1 MQLLN
6 IRTENEDLEKQA
18 NKLQNRF
25 FNKSISLL
33 AITILFLTF
42 SVQAQTQKDSTSIVK
57 KDTIPVKNFSFEK
70 GKEYILGGITITGLK
85 KFSEETVRVFTGLRN
100 GQVIKL
106 PGDKLTS
113 AIKKLYESKQFS
125 NVDVYLAKIDA
136 NAAYLQFDVQE
147 LPQLNKVKINGV
159 KKSKA
164 KELVKE
170 AELKQGA
177 MVTDNLIVTSKNYF
191 TKKYT
196 DKGFLKTKVSLN
208 TQKDTSDINSVNLS
222 VFIDKGQRIKIK
234 DINFTGNKAI
244 SSSKLRKAMSN
255 TKEKFL
261 GRFWKSSKYIED
273 DYKEDLESILDK
285 YSRLG
290 YRDSRILSDKLT
302 WNDDNTINLEIELEE
317 GKQYRFAEILFV
329 GNKEY
334 TDEQL
339 NRILR
344 IEKGDIYNGA
354 VLKERVKGDNSPTS
368 EDLSTLYQDNGFL
381 FSQVNAVETRVKND
395 SITVEIRIREDE
407 KARIKKVTVSGND
420 KTNDHVLFRE
430 LRIKP
435 GDLFSRSAIIRSIRE
450 IGQLGFFDA
459 NVTPDV
465 VPDYQNKTADIN
477 FNVAEKGGSQI
488 ELQGGYGGGSF
499 IGTLG
504 LSFNNFSIRN
514 IFNKDAYK
522 PLPMGDGQQLSLR
535 LQSSRTYNTY
545 SFSFTEPWFGGKTPK
560 SLSFSV
566 YSSNQYQI
574 NPQTFDVDRSR
585 SLGIIGA
592 SVGLGQRL
600 KWPDD
605 FFQLSQTIAY
615 QSFNLSNYGFRVGQD
630 ILNEGTLNNL
640 SYSISLAR
648 NSAGPGRIFPTYGS
662 EFSLGLKATFPYSL
676 VNGKDYKEPANLS
689 DAEKR
694 DWLAD
699 KYKWLEY
706 YKVSAKGKW
715 YTAFTKKLVLMTN
728 AEIGFLGYYN
738 EEVGHSPFERYFV
751 GGDGI
756 AAFQLDG
763 RETVGLRGYE
773 NSRLSSIEGG
783 TIYNKFQLELRYSI
797 TDAQSASIYTLG
809 FLEAGNSY
817 DNFSNYNPF
826 ELKRSAGLGIRIF
839 MPAFGLLG
847 IDFAHG
853 FDPLPGQTVKSGWQ
867 THFIIGRQF

>member
-1 MQLLN
+1 MLIALFF
-6 IRTENEDLEKQA
+6 TLSA
-18 NKLQNRF
+18 N
-25 FNKSISLL
+25 
-33 AITILFLTF
+33 
-42 SVQAQTQKDSTSIVK
+42 AQTPIDSLNLIK
-57 KDTIPVKNFSFEK
+57 KDTTASENLSFEK
-70 GKEYILGGITITGLK
+70 GKEYILGSISVTGLK

-100 GQVIKL
+100 GQPIKL

-125 NVDVYLAKIDA
+125 NVDVFLAKIDG
-136 NAAYLQFDVQE
+136 NTVYLQFDVLE
-147 LPQLNKVKINGV
+147 LPQLNNVRITGI
-159 KKSKA
+159 KKGKA
-164 KELVKE
+164 KELIKD
-170 AELKQGA
+170 AELKKGA

-196 DKGFLKTKVSLN
+196 DKGFLKTKVNLDVK
-208 TQKDTSDINSVNLS
+208 KDTTDTNIVNMS
-222 VFIDKGQRIKIK
+222 VFIDKGQKIKIK
-234 DINFTGNKAI
+234 DIVLKGNKALSDKKI
-244 SSSKLRKAMSN
+244 RKAMKN
-255 TKEKFL
+255 TKQKFI
-261 GRFWKSSKYIED
+261 GRFWKGSKYIEE
-273 DYKEDLESILDK
+273 DYQEDLESILDK

-290 YRDSRILSDKLT
+290 YRDARILKDSLS
-302 WNDDNTINLEIELEE
+302 WNDDNTININLKLEE
-317 GKQYRFAEILFV
+317 GKQYRFSEILFV

-339 NRILR
+339 QQYLK
-344 IEKGDIYNGA
+344 IEKGDVYNGA
-354 VLKERVKGDNSPTS
+354 VLKERIKGDGSPTS
-368 EDLSTLYQDNGFL
+368 QDISTLYQDNGFL
-381 FSQVNAVETRVKND
+381 FSSVNAIETKVEND

-407 KARIKKVTVSGND
+407 KARIKKVSVTGND

-430 LRIKP
+430 LRVKP

-465 VPDYQNKTADIN
+465 VPDYQNKTADID
-477 FNVAEKGGSQI
+477 FTVVEKGGSQI

-514 IFNKDAYK
+514 IFNKEAYK
-522 PLPMGDGQQLSLR
+522 PLPMGDGQTLSLR
-535 LQSSRTYNTY
+535 LQTSRTFSTY
-545 SFSFTEPWFGGKTPK
+545 SFSFSEPWLGGKKPK

-566 YSSNQYQI
+566 YSSNQYQL
-574 NPQTFDVDRSR
+574 NPQTFDVDRDR

-605 FFQLSQTIAY
+605 YFQLSQTIAY
-615 QSFNLSNYGFRVGQD
+615 QSFKLNDYGFRVGNS
-630 ILNEGTLNNL
+630 ILDNGTLNNL
-640 SYSISLAR
+640 SYNATLSR
-648 NSAGPGRIFPTYGS
+648 NSAGPSLIFPTYGS
-662 EFSLGLKATFPYSL
+662 EFTIGVKATFPYSL
-676 VNGKDYKEPANLS
+676 VNGKDYSEPSGLTE
-689 DAEKR
+689 AEQN
-694 DWLAD
+694 DFIAD

-715 YTAFTKKLVLMTN
+715 YTALANKLVLMTN
-728 AEIGFLGYYN
+728 AEMGYLGYYN
-738 EEVGHSPFERYFV
+738 SEVGLSPFERYFV

-756 AAFQLDG
+756 AVFQLDG

-773 NSRLSSIEGG
+773 NNQLSSIDGG
-783 TIYNKFQLELRYSI
+783 SIYNKFQLEVRYSI
-797 TDAQSASIYTLG
+797 TDAPSASIYTLG

-817 DNFSNYNPF
+817 DNFTEYNPF
-826 ELKRSAGLGIRIF
+826 ELKRSAGVGVRIF

-853 FDPLPGQTVKSGWQ
+853 FDPLPGQSVKSGWQ

>member
-1 MQLLN
+1 M
-6 IRTENEDLEKQA
+6 EKQA

-25 FNKSISLL
+25 LNKSI
-33 AITILFLTF
+33 FLTALIVLLFAF
-42 SVQAQTQKDSTSIVK
+42 STKAQSAKDSISTIT
-57 KDTIPVKNFSFEK
+57 KDTIPVKNISFEK
-70 GKEYILGGITITGLK
+70 GKEYILGGISVTGLK

-125 NVDVYLAKIDA
+125 NVDVYLAKIDG
-136 NAAYLQFDVQE
+136 NTIYLQFDVSE
-147 LPQLNKVKINGV
+147 LPQLNSVKISGV
-159 KKSKA
+159 KKNRG
-164 KELVKE
+164 KELIRE
-170 AELKQGA
+170 AELKEGV

-191 TKKYT
+191 TKSYT
-196 DKGFLKTKVSLN
+196 DRGFLKTKVRLN
-208 TQKDTSDINSVNLS
+208 IQKDTSDINAVNMS
-222 VFIDKGQRIKIK
+222 VFIDRGKKIKIK
-234 DINFTGNKAI
+234 NINFIGNKAL
-244 SSSKLRKAMSN
+244 SSSKLRKAMKN

-273 DYKEDLESILDK
+273 DYKEDLESILDR

-290 YRDSRILSDKLT
+290 YRDARILSDKLT
-302 WNDDNTINLEIELEE
+302 WNKDNTINLEIELEE
-317 GKQYRFAEILFV
+317 GRQYRFAEILFV

-334 TDEQL
+334 TAEQL

-354 VLKERVKGDNSPTS
+354 VLKERVSGDGTPSS

-381 FSQVNAVETRVKND
+381 FSQINAVETKVKND

-430 LRIKP
+430 LRVKP
-435 GDLFSRSAIIRSIRE
+435 GDLFSRTAIIRSIRE
-450 IGQLGFFDA
+450 IGQLGFFDN

-477 FNVAEKGGSQI
+477 FNVIEKGGSQI

-514 IFNKDAYK
+514 IFNKKAYK

-545 SFSFTEPWFGGKTPK
+545 SFSFTEPWLGGKKPK
-560 SLSFSV
+560 SLSVSL
-566 YSSNQYQI
+566 YSSNQYQL
-574 NPQTFDVDRSR
+574 NPQTFDVDRSK
-585 SLGIIGA
+585 SLGILGA

-605 FFQLSQTIAY
+605 YFQLSQTIAY
-615 QSFNLSNYGFRVGQD
+615 QSFTLKDYAFRVGQD
-630 ILNEGTLNNL
+630 VLSQGTLNNL
-640 SYSISLAR
+640 SYSAVLAR
-648 NSAGPGRIFPTYGS
+648 NSAGPSLIFPTYGS

-676 VNGKDYKEPANLS
+676 VNNKDYKNLEPA
-689 DAEKR
+689 E
-694 DWLAD
+694 

-706 YKVSAKGKW
+706 YKLTAKGKW
-715 YTAFTKKLVLMTN
+715 YTAFTKKLVMMTN
-728 AEIGFLGYYN
+728 AEIGFLGYYSSK
-738 EEVGHSPFERYFV
+738 VGHSPFERYFV

-773 NSRLSSIEGG
+773 NSRLSSIDGG
-783 TIYNKFQLELRYSI
+783 TIYNKFQLELRYSL
-797 TDAQSASIYTLG
+797 TDAPSASIYTLG

-853 FDPLPGQTVKSGWQ
+853 FDPLPGQSVKSGWQ